1 MELEVDGRSYKIN
14 AHVLRAKR
22 EVGKKRNGNI
32 GRRGRQRRRK
42 LCSMRKYLNVTKDL
56 EIKGIGAEIPRE
68 WI

>member
-32 GRRGRQRRRK
+32 GRRAG
-42 LCSMRKYLNVTKDL
+42 
-56 EIKGIGAEIPRE
+56 GGG
-68 WI
+68 